1 MRSVLSPVKLL
12 HSLALLSLFL
22 SSLSQLPQDPFSNIS
37 PKVLLALAP
46 SLQPPPQHLAH
57 PLMSLQLRL
66 RELARV
72 PSLAG
77 VHACGDLR
85 VDPVRKAVED
95 RVVLGEKEAGG
106 DSTAT
111 GDLAPTAARVLLQR
125 VAEVLLPLL
134 DRVQERLPHRLR

>member
-1 MRSVLSPVKLL
+1 
-12 HSLALLSLFL
+12 
-22 SSLSQLPQDPFSNIS
+22 
-37 PKVLLALAP
+37 
-46 SLQPPPQHLAH
+46 
-57 PLMSLQLRL
+57 MSLQLRL

-72 PSLAG
+72 PRLAG
-77 VHACGDLR
+77 VHAGGDLR

-111 GDLAPTAARVLLQR
+111 RDLAPAAARVLLQR
-125 VAEVLLPLL
+125 VAEVFLPLL